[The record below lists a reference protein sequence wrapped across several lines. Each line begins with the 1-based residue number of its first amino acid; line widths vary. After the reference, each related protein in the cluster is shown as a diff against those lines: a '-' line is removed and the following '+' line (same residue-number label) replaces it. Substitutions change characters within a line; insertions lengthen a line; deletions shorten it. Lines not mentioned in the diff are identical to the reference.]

1 MPKVTQAK
9 SDGGEMRT
17 PEDWTQS
24 EFVLNIKV
32 GHTALGREEM
42 QDPFDSIPAM
52 PWCVAGGE
60 GTEAP
65 RVSGDLPQVTRGQSS

>member
-1 MPKVTQAK
+1 MQ
-9 SDGGEMRT
+9 T

-32 GHTALGREEM
+32 GHTAPGREEL
-42 QDPFDSIPAM
+42 QDPFDSVPAM

-60 GTEAP
+60 GN
-65 RVSGDLPQVTRGQSS
+65 RGPTGER